1 MAEKS
6 TLIEQHREF
15 WAGRGPSLI
24 LIPAGDNTLYDLT
37 AYPQRFRDPQAMWEN
52 EYERAR
58 KLIDWQTDGIPTVRP
73 NLGVVLVPAMA
84 GQDFQLVE
92 DSMPWPGTPLEK
104 NAIRAARGLEL
115 ADSETMQLALQFY
128 QLYRNTPE
136 TGVAAYHADTQ
147 GVFDIA
153 HLLRGDEIFYD
164 LADPDESDW
173 VRELMDI
180 SFELYQKAT
189 VRIKE
194 ALGENIGEMIHGHGT
209 TQGIFFPHAGARI
222 AEDTAT
228 LLSPAMIH
236 DVILPSVQRCI
247 DAFGGVFLHYCGHH
261 EDLFRQLV
269 ALPGV
274 KAVDLGNPE
283 MYDLDTLMRWCA
295 ESNTVLYSRL
305 PAKTNEDW
313 RTYTKRIAAA
323 VQAAGTRV
331 VLRPLVF
338 PESFEECAEMRALW
352 HQETTP

>member
-1 MAEKS
+1 MTNKS
-6 TLIEQHREF
+6 SLIQQHREF
-15 WAGRGPSLI
+15 WDGRGPSLI
-24 LIPAGDNTLYDLT
+24 LIPAGDNQLYDLT
-37 AYPQRFRDPQAMWEN
+37 AYPQRFRDPHAMCKN
-52 EYERAR
+52 ECGRAR
-58 KLIDWQTDGIPTVRP
+58 KLIGWPTDGIPTVRP
-73 NLGVVLVPAMA
+73 NLGVVFVPAMT
-84 GQDFQLVE
+84 GQSFQLVE
-92 DSMPWPGTPLEK
+92 DSMPWPGAPLDK
-104 NAIRAARGLEL
+104 GAIRAARDREI

-128 QLYRNTPE
+128 RIFQNCME
-136 TGVAAYHADTQ
+136 KDIAAYHADTQ

-164 LADPDESDW
+164 LADPDATGW
-173 VRELMDI
+173 VHELMDV

-189 VRIKE
+189 VLLKD

-209 TQGIFFPHAGARI
+209 PQGVFFPHAGARI

-247 DAFGGVFLHYCGHH
+247 DAFGGVFLHFCGYH

-283 MYDLDTLMRWCA
+283 MYDLEKLMRRCA
-295 ESNTVLYSRL
+295 DAKTVLYSRL

-313 RTYTKRIAAA
+313 RAYTKRIAAVA
-323 VQAAGTRV
+323 QSAGTRV
-331 VLRPLVF
+331 ILRPRVF
-338 PESFEECAEMRALW
+338 PESCEECEEMRALW